1 MPVAIKM
8 KKVIFSNNKCWG
20 GKREFAGRKKT
31 CRKKIPF
38 NRRINEDVLNIL
50 KEYAQNH
57 NMTETEAL
65 ESAII
70 LQSNIE
76 KSKGDKIMKI
86 VIPSA
91 ENKLC
96 GHFGHCEYFT
106 FVEVNPETKEILSI
120 EKKVPEEGI
129 SCQSANWIA
138 TQGANVVL
146 AGGMGGRP
154 MAILAQNGVKIIAG
168 CPELEIETV
177 VNQYMNNTLSVG
189 ENACGGEHH
198 HCHGHNH
205 GEHHCHR

>member
-1 MPVAIKM
+1 MNENCFDK
-8 KKVIFSNNKCWG
+8 NKCWG
-20 GKREFAGRKKT
+20 GKREYAGRKRT
-31 CRKKIPF
+31 CRKKVPF

-50 KEYAQNH
+50 KEYAQSH
-57 NMTETEAL
+57 NITETEAL

-70 LQSNIE
+70 LQTNIE
-76 KSKGDKIMKI
+76 KLKGDKIMKI

-91 ENKLC
+91 DEKLC

-106 FVEVNPETKEILSI
+106 FVEINPETKEIISI

-129 SCQSANWIA
+129 SCQSASWIA
-138 TQGANVVL
+138 TQGANIIL

-154 MAILAQNGVKIIAG
+154 MAIFAQNGVKVIAG

-177 VNQYMNNTLSVG
+177 VNQFLNDSLTTG
-189 ENACGGEHH
+189 ENSCGGEHH

-205 GEHHCHR
+205 GEHHHCY

>member
-1 MPVAIKM
+1 MNENCFNK
-8 KKVIFSNNKCWG
+8 NKCWG
-20 GKREFAGRKKT
+20 GKREYAGRKRT
-31 CRKKIPF
+31 CRKKVPF

-50 KEYAQNH
+50 KEYAQSH
-57 NMTETEAL
+57 NITETEAL

-70 LQSNIE
+70 LQTNIE
-76 KSKGDKIMKI
+76 KLKGDKIMKI

-91 ENKLC
+91 DEKLC

-106 FVEVNPETKEILSI
+106 FVEINPETKEIISI

-129 SCQSANWIA
+129 SCQSASWIA
-138 TQGANVVL
+138 TQGANIIL

-154 MAILAQNGVKIIAG
+154 MAIFAQNGVKVITG

-177 VNQYMNNTLSVG
+177 VNQFLNDNLATG
-189 ENACGGEHH
+189 ENSCGGEHH

-205 GEHHCHR
+205 GEHHHCH

>member
-1 MPVAIKM
+1 MNENCFDK
-8 KKVIFSNNKCWG
+8 NKCWG
-20 GKREFAGRKKT
+20 GKREYAGRKRT
-31 CRKKIPF
+31 CRKKVSF

-50 KEYAQNH
+50 REYAQNH
-57 NMTETEAL
+57 NMTDTEAL
-65 ESAII
+65 ECAII

-76 KSKGDKIMKI
+76 KLKGGKIMKI

-91 ENKLC
+91 DEKLC

-106 FVEVNPETKEILSI
+106 FVEINPETKEIISI

-129 SCQSANWIA
+129 SCQSASWIA
-138 TQGANVVL
+138 TQGANIIL

-154 MAILAQNGVKIIAG
+154 MAIFAQNGVKVITG

-177 VNQYMNNTLSVG
+177 VNQFLNDNLATG
-189 ENACGGEHH
+189 ENSCGGEHH

-205 GEHHCHR
+205 GEHHHCH

>member
-1 MPVAIKM
+1 MNENCFNK
-8 KKVIFSNNKCWG
+8 NKCWG
-20 GKREFAGRKKT
+20 GKREYAGRKRT
-31 CRKKIPF
+31 CRKKVPF

-50 KEYAQNH
+50 KEYAQRH
-57 NMTETEAL
+57 NITETEAL

-70 LQSNIE
+70 LQTNIE
-76 KSKGDKIMKI
+76 KLKGDKIMKI

-91 ENKLC
+91 DEKLC

-106 FVEVNPETKEILSI
+106 FVEINPETKEIINI

-129 SCQSANWIA
+129 SCQSASWIA
-138 TQGANVVL
+138 TQGANVIL

-154 MAILAQNGVKIIAG
+154 MAIFAQNGVKVIAG

-177 VNQYMNNTLSVG
+177 VNQFLNDSLALG
-189 ENACGGEHH
+189 ENSCGGEHH

-205 GEHHCHR
+205 GEHHHCH